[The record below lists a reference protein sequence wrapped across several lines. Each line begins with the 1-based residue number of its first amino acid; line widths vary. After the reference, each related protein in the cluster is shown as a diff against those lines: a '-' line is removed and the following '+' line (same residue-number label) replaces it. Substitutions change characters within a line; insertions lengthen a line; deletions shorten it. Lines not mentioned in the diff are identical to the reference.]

1 MRDGQTQKLSSSAS
15 NPDPNQFFAKHS
27 VQVVVAKGVMAGSE
41 FHLKKARTLLGRG
54 PAVDILIK
62 DATMSRQHVAF
73 DLVADGI
80 RVQDL
85 GSTNGILLN
94 GSAISTAELKN
105 GDRLEVGEHE
115 FRFLLEPLDR
125 EQRTWVVE

>member
-1 MRDGQTQKLSSSAS
+1 MRDGQTQKLTSSTT
-15 NPDPNQFFAKHS
+15 NPDPGQFFAKHS
-27 VQVVVAKGVMAGSE
+27 AQVVVVKGAMAGSE
-41 FHLKKARTLLGRG
+41 FHLKKVRTILGRG

-73 DLVADGI
+73 DLVSDGI

-94 GSAISTAELKN
+94 GSAVSTAELKN
-105 GDRLEVGEHE
+105 GDRLEIGEHE
-115 FRFLLEPLDR
+115 FRFLLESLDD
-125 EQRTWVVE
+125 QPRTWVVE